1 MKTKWFNAYFQKSY
15 DEVYNSIIQTPF
27 KDDSGWGFR
36 INHYEHDTL
45 SARYIERVEMK
56 ETITDPFGNETL
68 IEYFRFIQFNF
79 WLKRE
84 SENNYFLSIESA
96 PRTIKGFIA
105 NMRNTV
111 SSDFSVSNLNIVVE
125 DFINAMREH
134 FSDVKVFKVKLKG
147 LTFSKHTFGD
157 LEIESSFDVLEEI
170 KGIFDH
176 KIFKIEKAKIL
187 TGTSQDKEIIEVN
200 SNGTMIFTEGNFR
213 KISKII
219 EIINKKK

>member
-15 DEVYNSIIQTPF
+15 DEVYDSIIHTPF

-36 INHYEHDTL
+36 INHYEHDIL
-45 SARYIERVEMK
+45 AARYIERIEMK

-68 IEYFRFIQFNF
+68 LEYFKFIQFNF

-84 SENNYFLSIESA
+84 KGNNYLLSIESA

-111 SSDFSVSNLNIVVE
+111 SSEFSISNLNIVVE
-125 DFINAMREH
+125 EFISTMREH
-134 FSDVKVFKVKLKG
+134 FSDVKVIKAKIKG

-157 LEIESSFDVLEEI
+157 LEIESSFDALDEI
-170 KGIFDH
+170 KIFFNKKD
-176 KIFKIEKAKIL
+176 FKIEKAKLL
-187 TGTSQDKEIIEVN
+187 TGIIPNEETIEIN
-200 SNGTMIFTEGNFR
+200 SNGTIIFSEDNFR
-213 KISKII
+213 NISETI
-219 EIINKKK
+219 EMINHLK

>member
-36 INHYEHDTL
+36 INHYEHDAL

-68 IEYFRFIQFNF
+68 IEYFKFIQFNF
-79 WLKRE
+79 WLKKE
-84 SENNYFLSIESA
+84 IGNNYLLSIESA

-105 NMRNTV
+105 NMRNAV
-111 SSDFSVSNLNIVVE
+111 SSDFNISNLNIVVE
-125 DFINAMREH
+125 DFINVIRER
-134 FSDVKVFKVKLKG
+134 FSDVKIFKAKLKG

-157 LEIESSFDVLEEI
+157 LEIESSFDALEEI
-170 KGIFDH
+170 KVFFD
-176 KIFKIEKAKIL
+176 KKSFKIEKAKIL
-187 TGTSQDKEIIEVN
+187 TGIGQNEEVIEVN
-200 SNGTMIFTEGNFR
+200 SNGTIIFTEGIFR
-213 KISKII
+213 DISKVI
-219 EIINKKK
+219 EIINHSK